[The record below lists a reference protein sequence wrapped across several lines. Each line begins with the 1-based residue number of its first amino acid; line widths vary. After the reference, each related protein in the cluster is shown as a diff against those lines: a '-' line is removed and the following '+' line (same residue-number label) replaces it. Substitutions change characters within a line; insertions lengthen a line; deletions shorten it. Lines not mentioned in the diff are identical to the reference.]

1 MRLRF
6 LALLTAVLA
15 LVVGGRTAHAGPQD
29 KRLDIYW
36 VDVEGG
42 AATLIVTPAGE
53 TLLIDSG
60 NPGRRD
66 ADRIAQAVTKIAG
79 MRQIDHLVTT
89 HFHGDHFGG
98 AATLSTQVPIRNV
111 YDNGEF
117 TGQTERPDKA
127 YRDFTCERRVQIN
140 PGDTLPVKQAAD
152 GAPVLKFTCLGTR
165 QQFIAPISTTPD
177 NAAVCADARTKDRD
191 GSDNANS
198 VVLLMS
204 FGGFKFFDAGD
215 LTWNQESRLVCPKNL
230 IGTVDVYQVTHHGL
244 DASNNPLVVHH
255 STASRHHEQRLDQGL
270 HARGV
275 RNVEGDEVGRSDLP
289 SAQEPATGRRD
300 EQRRRRVHRQS
311 GRQGVQ
317 GELHQAVGRAGC
329 EVVHGQ
335 RARDEARTHV
345 HREVGGRR

>member
-6 LALLTAVLA
+6 LALLTAVLT
-15 LVVGGRTAHAGPQD
+15 LIVGGRTAHAGPQD

-165 QQFIAPISTTPD
+165 QQFIAPIATTPD
-177 NAAVCADARTKDRD
+177 NAAVCADARAKDRD

-244 DASNNPLVVHH
+244 DASNNPLVVRTIQPRVAIMNNGATKGCMPEVFETLKATKSVEAIYQVHKNLRPDGA
-255 STASRHHEQRLDQGL
+255 TN
-270 HARGV
+270 
-275 RNVEGDEVGRSDLP
+275 NVADEYIANPDAKECKGNYIKLSVAPDAKSYTV
-289 SAQEPATGRRD
+289 SVPATKH
-300 EQRRRRVHRQS
+300 E
-311 GRQGVQ
+311 
-317 GELHQAVGRAGC
+317 
-329 EVVHGQ
+329 
-335 RARDEARTHV
+335 RTFTV
-345 HREVGGRR
+345 K